1 VGRRAGNAL
10 PDDPQAEPTI
20 GKAIKG
26 NFDLLEAKCNRGMRL
41 RLADRFAFVWM
52 DDRIW
57 EGSAV
62 VSGRFAA
69 GESYKVRLGETAAA
83 RQRNVT
89 Q

>member
-1 VGRRAGNAL
+1 
-10 PDDPQAEPTI
+10 
-20 GKAIKG
+20 
-26 NFDLLEAKCNRGMRL
+26 MRL